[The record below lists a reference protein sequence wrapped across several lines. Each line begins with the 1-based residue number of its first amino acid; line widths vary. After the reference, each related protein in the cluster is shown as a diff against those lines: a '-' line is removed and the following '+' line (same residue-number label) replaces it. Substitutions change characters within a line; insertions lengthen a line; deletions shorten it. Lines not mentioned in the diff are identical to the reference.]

1 MLKNQL
7 WNGFLK
13 KIEID
18 QIIIHKL
25 IIIPKKTVNIVISK
39 TRRLC

>member
-25 IIIPKKTVNIVISK
+25 IIISKKTVNIVISK